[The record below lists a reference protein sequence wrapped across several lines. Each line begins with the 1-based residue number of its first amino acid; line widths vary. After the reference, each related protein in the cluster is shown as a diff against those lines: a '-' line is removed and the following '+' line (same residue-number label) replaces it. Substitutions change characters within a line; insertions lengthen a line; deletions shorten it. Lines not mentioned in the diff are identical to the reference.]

1 MHGGGFVRPPWQAFR
16 AQKQVRSRVSAYY
29 VCGGYIDSGVTVCN
43 APRVP
48 VPYLEE
54 AVLT

>member
-1 MHGGGFVRPPWQAFR
+1 MVEGLCAHRGKRFR

-29 VCGGYIDSGVTVCN
+29 VCGGCIDSGVTVCN

-48 VPYLEE
+48 VLDLEE

>member
-1 MHGGGFVRPPWQAFR
+1 MVEGLCAHRGKRFR
-16 AQKQVRSRVSAYY
+16 NV
-29 VCGGYIDSGVTVCN
+29 
-43 APRVP
+43 PRVP

>member
-1 MHGGGFVRPPWQAFR
+1 MTLTSTDVHRGKRFR
-16 AQKQVRSRVSAYY
+16 AQKQVRSRVLAYY
-29 VCGGYIDSGVTVCN
+29 VCGGYVDGGVTGCN
-43 APRVP
+43 APRVR

>member
-1 MHGGGFVRPPWQAFR
+1 MVEGLCAHRGKRFR
-16 AQKQVRSRVSAYY
+16 AQKQVRSRVLAYF
-29 VCGGYIDSGVTVCN
+29 VCGGYSGSGVTVCN

>member
-1 MHGGGFVRPPWQAFR
+1 MVEGLCAHRGKRFR